1 MEVAEEVKEVQST
14 RSVEQLT
21 DAQQQFRKK
30 MLNPLMFRFFTM
42 TKVPAGA
49 IAGMKLKHLDTQVCE
64 TTLPFKFLNK
74 NPFKSIYF
82 AVQSMAAELSTAA
95 MALLAITGKDPS
107 VAFIIVDLE
116 AKFFKKATG
125 KVTFRCEDGHDA
137 FDAVDQCIATGEA
150 TTSKMKTVGTMAD
163 GTVVSEFY
171 FTWSFKQRRK

>member
-1 MEVAEEVKEVQST
+1 MEVQELISEKNIVTLDDLTA
-14 RSVEQLT
+14 EQLK
-21 DAQQQFRKK
+21 FRKK
-30 MLNPLMFRFFTM
+30 MLSPWMFRFFTL
-42 TKVPAGA
+42 TSVPAGA
-49 IAGMKLKHLDTQVCE
+49 IAGMKLKSLDTSKCV

-125 KVTFRCEDGHDA
+125 KVSFTCEDGQDA
-137 FDAVDQCIATGEA
+137 FAAVDRCIETGEA
-150 TTSKMKTVGTMAD
+150 TTSRMKTVGTMSD